1 MSSYD
6 TDAITKLMNL
16 PQPEDKYQA
25 EYIWIGG
32 TGLDLRCKTR
42 TLDCEPG
49 APLPTP
55 DQLPEWNFD
64 GSSTNQAPGDN
75 SEVILRPQAVFPDP
89 FRQGRNILVLCD
101 CVDPDGVPLPTN
113 KRATAAEIFA
123 DPKVVAEK
131 TWFGLE
137 QEYTVYK
144 DGRILGWPEA
154 HGAYPAP
161 QGPYYCGVGIET
173 AAGRPL
179 VEAHYRACLYAGLK
193 ISGINMEVM
202 PGQFEYQ
209 IGPCVGIE
217 EGDHMWI
224 SRYLLERTAELF
236 GCSIDLD
243 PKPMEGDWNGS
254 GCHTNFSTQAMREE
268 GGYDV
273 IIQAIERLGE
283 KHDEHIAAYGAG
295 NEKRLTGAHETA
307 SMDKFS
313 YGVADRGSSIR
324 IPRETHRD
332 QKGYLEDR
340 RPASNICPY
349 VVTELITKTCLAL

>member
-1 MSSYD
+1 
-6 TDAITKLMNL
+6 
-16 PQPEDKYQA
+16 
-25 EYIWIGG
+25 
-32 TGLDLRCKTR
+32 
-42 TLDCEPG
+42 
-49 APLPTP
+49 
-55 DQLPEWNFD
+55 LPEWNFD

-75 SEVILRPQAVFPDP
+75 SEVLLRPQAVFPDP

-101 CVDPDGVPLPTN
+101 CVDPEGNPLPTN
-113 KRATAAEIFA
+113 KRASAAAIFA
-123 DPKVVAEK
+123 DPKVTAQK

-144 DGRILGWPEA
+144 NGRVLGWPEA
-154 HGAYPAP
+154 PGSYPAP
-161 QGPYYCGVGIET
+161 QGPYYCGVGLEC

-179 VEAHYRACLYAGLK
+179 VEAHYRACLFAGLK

-224 SRYLLERTAELF
+224 SRYILGRVAELF
-236 GCSIDLD
+236 GCSIELD
-243 PKPMEGDWNGS
+243 PKPQEGDWNGS
-254 GCHTNFSTQAMREE
+254 GCHANFSTQAMRED
-268 GGYDV
+268 GGYAV
-273 IIQAIERLGE
+273 ILEACERLGE
-283 KHDEHIAAYGAG
+283 KHEEHMTAYGEG
-295 NEKRLTGAHETA
+295 NDRRMTGLHETA
-307 SMDKFS
+307 SIDKFS
-313 YGVADRGSSIR
+313 YGVADRGASIR

-349 VVTELITKTCLAL
+349 VVTELITSTCLAL